1 MILRLPQ
8 ITRPIFLP
16 CSVSPDWQ
24 TPQFESAAG
33 ASIPILMNTEMNETN
48 NSSLSP
54 PNAYH
59 SGRRKE
65 TAIEPP
71 RPPTEMT
78 TTNPIAMYPDLDAA
92 GRISILEM
100 SREEAET
107 LHTALMRILNDLP
120 PVEQVAFRRLLIQL
134 DKLMLQT
141 SKTE

>member
-1 MILRLPQ
+1 
-8 ITRPIFLP
+8 
-16 CSVSPDWQ
+16 
-24 TPQFESAAG
+24 
-33 ASIPILMNTEMNETN
+33 
-48 NSSLSP
+48 
-54 PNAYH
+54 
-59 SGRRKE
+59 
-65 TAIEPP
+65 
-71 RPPTEMT
+71 
-78 TTNPIAMYPDLDAA
+78 MYPDLDAA